1 MSRRSETAATD
12 TAARS
17 SEFESLTGNAELEF
31 PEYDT
36 PPDEP
41 LDLVRRWL
49 DTATRLE
56 VREPRSLA
64 LATADEHGRPSNRI
78 VTVGE
83 LSERGLVFTTHTT
96 SRKSR
101 DITGN
106 PRACGLFYWRE
117 TGQQISLS
125 GSVRSLDETECDAL
139 WAERPTPLHPMSTA
153 SRQSEPLEN
162 AAALRAEARR
172 LAEPGTP
179 LPRPARFT
187 GYLLIPDEVEF
198 WCARSDR
205 LHRRMRYTRKGAV
218 WEHERLQP

>member
-1 MSRRSETAATD
+1 MSERSGTAA
-12 TAARS
+12 AEAVERS
-17 SEFESLTGNAELEF
+17 SEFESLTGHTELGF

-36 PPDEP
+36 PPEEP
-41 LDLVRRWL
+41 LGLVRHWL
-49 DTATRLE
+49 DTATRLG

-101 DITGN
+101 DIAEN

-117 TGQQISLS
+117 TAQQISLA
-125 GSVRSLDETECDAL
+125 GSVRRLDEAECDAL
-139 WAERPTPLHPMSTA
+139 WAERPVALHPMSAA

-162 AAALRAEARR
+162 ATALRAEARR
-172 LAEPGTP
+172 LAEPGTS
-179 LPRPARFT
+179 LPRPPRFT
-187 GYLLIPDEVEF
+187 GFLLVPEEVEF
-198 WCARSDR
+198 WCARPDR
-205 LHRRMRYTRKGAV
+205 LHRRLRYTREGTV